1 MNIVVL
7 GLPASGK
14 GTQAELLA
22 KKLGLYY
29 LEMGEVLREIA
40 KEKTPLGK
48 EVNRIVYQ
56 EGGLVPDK
64 AMRQIVGKILAGIK
78 FDKGIVFDGYPRKL
92 SQYQD
97 LEKMLANRGNKID
110 RVFFLKVSQE
120 TIIKRISSRR
130 VCPRCDSE
138 YNLITRPPKKGEL
151 CDQCQVKLIQRQD
164 DKPEIV
170 KKRLETYRRLTIP
183 MIEYVRQQGILE
195 EIDGERSIEVIYQDL
210 LGRLKQ

>member
-1 MNIVVL
+1 MNLVVL

-22 KKLGLYY
+22 DKLGLYY
-29 LEMGEVLREIA
+29 LEMGEVLRKIA

-56 EGGLVPDK
+56 EGGLVPDE
-64 AMRQIVGKILAGIK
+64 AMRQIVGKLLTEIK
-78 FDKGIVFDGYPRKL
+78 PEKGIVFDGYPRKL

-97 LEKMLANRGNKID
+97 LEKMLANRGTKINK
-110 RVFFLKVSQE
+110 VFFLKVSRE

-138 YNLITRPPKKGEL
+138 YNLITRPPKKDEL
-151 CDQCQVKLIQRQD
+151 CDQCRVKLIQRQD
-164 DKPEIV
+164 DKSEIV

-183 MIEYVRQQGILE
+183 MIKHVRQQGILE
-195 EIDGERSIEVIYQDL
+195 EVDGERPIEVIYQDIID
-210 LGRLKQ
+210 RLK

>member
-22 KKLGLYY
+22 NKLGLYY

-40 KEKTPLGK
+40 KEKTSLGK

-64 AMRQIVGKILAGIK
+64 AMRQIVGKLLAEIK
-78 FDKGIVFDGYPRKL
+78 PDKGIVFDGYPRKL

-97 LEKMLANRGNKID
+97 LEKMLANRGAKID
-110 RVFFLKVSQE
+110 KVFFLKVSRE

-138 YNLITRPPKKGEL
+138 YNLITRPPKKNKL

-164 DKPEIV
+164 DKPGIV

-183 MIEYVRQQGILE
+183 MIKHVRQQGILE
-195 EIDGERSIEVIYQDL
+195 EVDGERPIEVIHQDIMN
-210 LGRLKQ
+210 RLEQ